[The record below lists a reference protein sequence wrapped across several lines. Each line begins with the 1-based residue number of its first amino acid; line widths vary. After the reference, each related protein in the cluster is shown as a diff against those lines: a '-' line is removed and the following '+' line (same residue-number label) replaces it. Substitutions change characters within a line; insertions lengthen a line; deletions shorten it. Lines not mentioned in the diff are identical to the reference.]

1 MASDRTGDGGPAVM
15 TAATRYGLNDRL
27 VDALHTEALLLA
39 DEARAYFEQQGR
51 SERDGLAPGDRVLF
65 SCESLKVTT
74 RLMHVVAW
82 LLTRRSLGLHRASD
96 RPVRPL
102 GDAVPID
109 EAAIAALPVT
119 ARQLIVASRDLHDR
133 VRRLETRIDRH
144 GAEGASPAR
153 LLMGLLERAL

>member
-1 MASDRTGDGGPAVM
+1 M
-15 TAATRYGLNDRL
+15 TAAQLRYDLNERL

-82 LLTRRSLGLHRASD
+82 LLTRRTFGMHCTAD

-109 EAAIAALPVT
+109 DTAIAALPIT

-133 VRRLETRIDRH
+133 VRRLEGRIDRRMVDSA
-144 GAEGASPAR
+144 GPAR
-153 LLMGLLERAL
+153 MLMGLLERAL